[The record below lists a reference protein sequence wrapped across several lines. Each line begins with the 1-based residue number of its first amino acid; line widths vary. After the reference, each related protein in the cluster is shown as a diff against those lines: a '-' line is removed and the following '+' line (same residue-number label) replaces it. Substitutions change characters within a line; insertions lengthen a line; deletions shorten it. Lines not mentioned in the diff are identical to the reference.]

1 MGFSEAEGR
10 KMYVIEEGVFLNKAL
25 EYCQLIENS
34 SLSFESDKVNG
45 LLRTISSLY
54 AAALTLPEAD
64 SIDEE
69 VAVFEFVL
77 PDIDLGDMANYW
89 ALFDP
94 YTDEEPVA
102 CSLNDDL
109 QDIYKDVKEG
119 ILLFQNDKRPE
130 ATWHW
135 KFTFES
141 HWGQHALQ
149 AMRVLH
155 GAVGAER

>member
-1 MGFSEAEGR
+1 MKAGYLE
-10 KMYVIEEGVFLNKAL
+10 KMYVKEAEAFLNTAS
-25 EYCQLIENS
+25 EYCHLIENFS
-34 SLSFESDKVNG
+34 VFSESDKVIN
-45 LLRTISSLY
+45 LLKTISSLY
-54 AAALTLPEAD
+54 AAALTLPESNLA
-64 SIDEE
+64 EE
-69 VAVFEFVL
+69 EITALDFAL
-77 PDIDLGDMANYW
+77 PDINLGVMANYW

-94 YTDEEPVA
+94 YTDEELVA

-109 QDIYKDVKEG
+109 QDIYRDVKEG

-155 GAVGAER
+155 GALKAEG

>member
-1 MGFSEAEGR
+1 MNETEA
-10 KMYVIEEGVFLNKAL
+10 FLNTAS
-25 EYCQLIENS
+25 EYCHLIENFTLS
-34 SLSFESDKVNG
+34 SESEKAIT

-54 AAALTLPEAD
+54 AAALRLPEAD
-64 SIDEE
+64 HGEE
-69 VAVFEFVL
+69 EIAVFEFAL
-77 PDIDLGDMANYW
+77 PDIHLGDMANYW

-109 QDIYKDVKEG
+109 QDIYRDIKGG

-149 AMRVLH
+149 AMRALH
-155 GAVGAER
+155 GAVGTER

>member
-1 MGFSEAEGR
+1 MCAKEAEAFV
-10 KMYVIEEGVFLNKAL
+10 KMASEF
-25 EYCQLIENS
+25 CHLIENFTLS
-34 SLSFESDKVNG
+34 SESDKVMN

-54 AAALTLPEAD
+54 AAALTLPESDLA
-64 SIDEE
+64 EE
-69 VAVFEFVL
+69 KITVLDFAL
-77 PDIDLGDMANYW
+77 PDINLGDIADYW

-109 QDIYKDVKEG
+109 QDIYRDVKEG
-119 ILLFQNDKRPE
+119 LMMYQKDKRLE
-130 ATWHW
+130 AAWHW

-149 AMRVLH
+149 AMRALH
-155 GAVGAER
+155 WAVGAER

>member
-1 MGFSEAEGR
+1 MYVKEAEA
-10 KMYVIEEGVFLNKAL
+10 FLNTAS
-25 EYCQLIENS
+25 EYCHLIENFA
-34 SLSFESDKVNG
+34 LSYESDKVIS

-54 AAALTLPEAD
+54 AAALTLPEED
-64 SIDEE
+64 LSDGEI
-69 VAVFEFVL
+69 AVFEFVL
-77 PDIDLGDMANYW
+77 PDIELGAKVNYW

-94 YTDEEPVA
+94 YTDDEPVA

-109 QDIYKDVKEG
+109 QDIYRDVKEG

-149 AMRVLH
+149 AMRALH
-155 GAVGAER
+155 GAVGTER